1 MLLHFHSPCTM
12 YNVQCTCNRK
22 AYSNE
27 CENKWACG
35 SVSAGISQRLR
46 LPRASRSQYSV
57 IWVPPTQRPPQRK
70 DWQISWGEANWLLI
84 KFCNMFTFQRSA
96 AMTTEG
102 GQKRWPVEKELW
114 PDLGGAIYYVSDLP
128 PPWMRADP
136 SPLHLHLQVAPSSS
150 DEFCQVLLNHSNL
163 LQRSTLSVYGCGA
176 LKVICASVETLA
188 RG

>member
-1 MLLHFHSPCTM
+1 M
-12 YNVQCTCNRK
+12 YNVHAIEKHTAMR
-22 AYSNE
+22 

-46 LPRASRSQYSV
+46 LPRASRYMS
-57 IWVPPTQRPPQRK
+57 PTQRPPQRK
-70 DWQISWGEANWLLI
+70 DWQILWGRANWLLI

-96 AMTTEG
+96 TMTTEG
-102 GQKRWPVEKELW
+102 GRPKEVTSW
-114 PDLGGAIYYVSDLP
+114 KGTVTRSRGRTYYVSDLP

-163 LQRSTLSVYGCGA
+163 LQRSTLSVYGCSG
-176 LKVICASVETLA
+176 LKVICGSVETLA